1 MMKWFKGIWAV
12 VAIINIVC
20 FVAMILIH
28 TDHFQHIL
36 FLDGVILA
44 FIVGIPSLGLLIM
57 SVGGIFLKKEGASGL
72 SGYIAGSIIMF
83 LLLLLS
89 RAYFATFS

>member
-1 MMKWFKGIWAV
+1 MKWFKGIWAV

-20 FVAMILIH
+20 FVAMITRH
-28 TDHFQHIL
+28 TDHFQSRL
-36 FLDGVILA
+36 YFDGVILA
-44 FIVGIPSLGLLIM
+44 IFVGIPSLGLLIM
-57 SVGGIFLKKEGASGL
+57 SIGGIFLRKEGASGL